1 MHGLYCVPLNQY
13 QNLIASVTLPSPHS
27 SARKLVVVD
36 DERAFTSLLEAA
48 LTEVLN
54 CPIGTFTSPLEA
66 LEMIKREPIA
76 MLITDYHMP
85 AMDGIRLVQLLDEI
99 QPGVPA
105 IIVTGHNLEAHR
117 QKAESI
123 SALKAIIQKPFGLKE
138 LKDTI
143 SRHWRENP
151 ESIIR
156 S

>member
-1 MHGLYCVPLNQY
+1 
-13 QNLIASVTLPSPHS
+13 VTIPPPHS

-54 CPIGTFTSPLEA
+54 CPIVTFTAPLEA

-76 MLITDYHMP
+76 MLVTDFHMP
-85 AMDGIRLVQLLDEI
+85 AMDGIQLVQALEQL

-105 IIVTGHNLEAHR
+105 IIVTGHNLKPHKQRAD
-117 QKAESI
+117 AI
-123 SALKAIIQKPFGLKE
+123 PALKAIIQKPFGLKE
-138 LKDTI
+138 LKETI
-143 SRHWRENP
+143 FRHWRENP

-156 S
+156 P

>member
-1 MHGLYCVPLNQY
+1 MTIP
-13 QNLIASVTLPSPHS
+13 PPHS

-54 CPIGTFTSPLEA
+54 CPIVTFTAPLEA

-76 MLITDYHMP
+76 MLVTDFHMP
-85 AMDGIRLVQLLDEI
+85 AMDGIQLVQALEQL

-105 IIVTGHNLEAHR
+105 IIVTGHNLKPHKQRAD
-117 QKAESI
+117 AI
-123 SALKAIIQKPFGLKE
+123 PALKAIIQKPFGLKE
-138 LKDTI
+138 LKETI
-143 SRHWRENP
+143 FRHWRENP

-156 S
+156 P